1 LRSLEEKNSIFFV
14 PIDQTEIN
22 TKCRDY
28 LPAILFG
35 LQHMYSDK
43 ALLQQVLMLMRDHVA
58 PDIEQ
63 DTGRPEMHWWRILIL
78 AIVKQGFDCDYA
90 RLMELANQL
99 KALPLMLLH
108 EFHDGHRYTERTPNP
123 VDSTIPV

>member
-1 LRSLEEKNSIFFV
+1 MRSLEEKNSIFFV

-58 PDIEQ
+58 PDIDH
-63 DTGRPEMHWWRILIL
+63 DTSRPGMHWWRILVL
-78 AIVKQGFDCDYA
+78 AIVKQGLDCDYA
-90 RLMELANQL
+90 RLMDQSNQHQ
-99 KALPLMLLH
+99 ALRLML
-108 EFHDGHRYTERTPNP
+108 
-123 VDSTIPV
+123 